1 MNAAAP
7 AKPHVLVV
15 GGGAAGFFAAITLA
29 EANPDVR
36 VTILERSAEPLGKV
50 RISGGGRCN
59 VTHDEPDPAVF
70 ATHYPRG
77 SRALRGPLTR
87 FGAADTASWFAARGV
102 ALRTEPD
109 GRMFPVSNSSETVVN
124 CLLNA
129 AHAAGVTLRTR
140 CAVRSLRVT
149 NGRFEADLGGE
160 ILAADRVLLATGSN
174 PQVYGWAAA
183 LGHEVAAPV
192 PSLFTFKID
201 DPRLTGLAGVSVP
214 DAEVTLAGAPTG
226 APKTAAKGLTQRG
239 PLLVTHWGL
248 SGPAVLKLSA
258 WGARDLHE
266 QDYRAELRV
275 NWLPDLSA
283 ETLRGRLTELKATE
297 PRKQVAAH
305 AAFGLPGRLWAALAG
320 AAGLADKRWADVS
333 KAELG
338 ALTDELGRG
347 RFAVSGKGVFKDE
360 FVTCG
365 GVKLTEVDFRTL
377 ESLRCPGL
385 YFAGELLDI
394 DGVTGGF
401 NFQSAWATGF
411 LAGRALAEDVR
422 SLTDEEAAIP
432 V

>member
-1 MNAAAP
+1 MNAAP
-7 AKPHVLVV
+7 NSPHVLVV

-36 VTILERSAEPLGKV
+36 VTILERSTEPLGKV

-59 VTHDEPDPAVF
+59 VTHDEPDPAAFVGN
-70 ATHYPRG
+70 YPRG

-102 ALRTEPD
+102 TLKTEAD

-124 CLLNA
+124 CLLDA
-129 AHAAGVTLRTR
+129 AGAAGVVLRTR

-160 ILAADRVLLATGSN
+160 TLTADRVLLATGSN

-214 DAEVTLAGAPTG
+214 DAEVVLEG
-226 APKTAAKGLTQRG
+226 APKAAKGLVQRG

-266 QDYRAELRV
+266 QDYRVGIRV
-275 NWLPDLSA
+275 NWLPNRSA
-283 ETLRGRLTELKATE
+283 ETLRGRLAELKTAE

-333 KAELG
+333 KAELA
-338 ALTDELGRG
+338 ALADELGRG
-347 RFAVSGKGVFKDE
+347 RFTVSGKGVFKDE

-377 ESLRCPGL
+377 ESRRCPGL
-385 YFAGELLDI
+385 YFAGELLDV

-411 LAGRALAEDVR
+411 LAGQALAEDVH
-422 SLTDEEAAIP
+422 LLENEEAALP